1 MTSKVDGVRAQ
12 IKQLGLVAILRGDF
26 PFEHTRRIAE
36 TLLQEGVPILEVTL
50 NSQGALEA
58 ISELRRQF
66 EGQPLLIGAGTVR
79 TAPQVEAAVA
89 AGAQFIVSPNFDP
102 AAVARSL
109 AHDVLHLPGV
119 FTPTEA
125 HNASEAGCKMLKLFP
140 SDVVGPAYLKALRAP
155 LNDIEFVPTGGITA
169 DNLGDY
175 VRAGAV
181 AVGIGSALISGPKQ
195 SIEEISQRARALRS
209 AWERAKNG

>member
-1 MTSKVDGVRAQ
+1 VTSNASQLRAQ
-12 IKQLGLVAILRGDF
+12 IKQLGLIAILRGDF

-36 TLLQEGVPILEVTL
+36 ILLETQVPIMEVTL

-58 ISELRRQF
+58 ITKLRQQF
-66 EGQPLLIGAGTVR
+66 EGQSLLIGAGTVR
-79 TAPQVEAAVA
+79 TAQQVEAAVA

-102 AAVARSL
+102 AAVSRSQ

-125 HNASEAGCKMLKLFP
+125 HNAFEAGCRMLKLFP

-175 VRAGAV
+175 IRAGAV
-181 AVGIGSALISGPKQ
+181 AVGIGSALISGPQQ
-195 SIEEISQRARALRS
+195 SLEEITSRAKALRA
-209 AWERAKNG
+209 AWEKAEHG

>member
-1 MTSKVDGVRAQ
+1 MKADEARVQ

-79 TAPQVEAAVA
+79 TAPQVDAAVV

-102 AAVARSL
+102 AAVARR
-109 AHDVLHLPGV
+109 
-119 FTPTEA
+119 
-125 HNASEAGCKMLKLFP
+125 SEERR
-140 SDVVGPAYLKALRAP
+140 VGK
-155 LNDIEFVPTGGITA
+155 
-169 DNLGDY
+169 
-175 VRAGAV
+175 
-181 AVGIGSALISGPKQ
+181 
-195 SIEEISQRARALRS
+195 
-209 AWERAKNG
+209 